1 MCNMHAE
8 DYGRL
13 YFSTLHSWD
22 INCIF
27 FFRYHK
33 IKQICFYHVLVI
45 YKKSNVYVNFLVIH
59 KLFYYCNRSRTFLDA

>member
-1 MCNMHAE
+1 MVRLRGVGVRVERERERGKAIMCNMHAE

-27 FFRYHK
+27 FF
-33 IKQICFYHVLVI
+33 QIP
-45 YKKSNVYVNFLVIH
+45 
-59 KLFYYCNRSRTFLDA
+59 